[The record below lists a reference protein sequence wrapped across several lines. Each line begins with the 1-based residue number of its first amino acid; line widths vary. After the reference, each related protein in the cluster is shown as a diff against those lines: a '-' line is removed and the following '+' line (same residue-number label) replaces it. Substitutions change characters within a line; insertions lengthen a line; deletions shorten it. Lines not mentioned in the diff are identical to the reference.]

1 MFYSG
6 LLMTS
11 YPGKLQELEKELQAF
26 PDVEIH
32 QRDAAHNRLILVLE
46 ALSIDEEA
54 DRFNQ
59 LRKLPHAADLSL
71 VVHRKDDKSDD
82 GIG

>member
-11 YPGKLQELEKELQAF
+11 YPGELAALEKELQAF

-32 QRDAAHNRLILVLE
+32 QRDEAHNRLILVLE
-46 ALSIDEEA
+46 APSIDEEA
-54 DRFNQ
+54 DRFNE

-71 VVHRKDDKSDD
+71 VVHRKDDQTDKS
-82 GIG
+82 IP